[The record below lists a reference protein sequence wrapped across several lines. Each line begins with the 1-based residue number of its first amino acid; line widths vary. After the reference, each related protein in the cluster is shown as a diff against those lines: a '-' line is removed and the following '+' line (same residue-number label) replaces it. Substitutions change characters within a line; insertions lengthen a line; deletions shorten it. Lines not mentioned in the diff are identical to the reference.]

1 MLNSGQDKNLQKTHA
16 NRKNYMKFFGDISQ
30 GSHWLDLHSK
40 QACVHHQH
48 KLQANCCIYIQT
60 KQLYVTNYTT
70 LIRKHDL
77 MLQSCTF
84 MSA

>member
-1 MLNSGQDKNLQKTHA
+1 MLNSGQDKNMQKTHA

-48 KLQANCCIYIQT
+48 KLQANWCIYIH
-60 KQLYVTNYTT
+60 
-70 LIRKHDL
+70 IR
-77 MLQSCTF
+77 QPCF
-84 MSA
+84 MSSTTQIMKRDWISPAGTLCNA